1 MREHAQTPDIGAGRA
16 PVNVPWRRP
25 ADIAPTSPKTVR
37 LTPLTVSRLATVAG
51 NQAVTGLLHRPPVQ
65 IQCDGPESGK
75 DVAAPPKPPPRHTW
89 VFIMGSDPPGSKNPF
104 YAQAKTYYDGLYG
117 AAANSHVLTV
127 STLQQVMSTV
137 NGDGNPVGLL
147 IIVSHGHPDG
157 RLMFDL
163 GVTPDAPPNTT
174 LPQTASG
181 GTPTQFDT
189 TKAAVSQGKLAT
201 PGETIIDAQTKIVI
215 KGCNIGRSPRM
226 VATLKDAFGGR
237 AGVTASTHAQQFG
250 GGQEHL
256 AEYYVER
263 PGAVKLGVKEL
274 AQEFES
280 KYSAHVPNMDAK
292 AWLGVARQVTAEAD
306 NVDFEAFRGRV
317 PPPTDAGFK
326 SGFAAELA
334 GLTQQ
339 GATSIAFIKRT
350 VNGTSY
356 DYEFGYKQLV
366 NGAAQAMT
374 SAISVEIPPTD
385 ADAIQ
390 AAKDASG
397 RPDAYAYTVK
407 RAQQG
412 KETVV
417 IVTAKRT
424 EWKLKHLLIKD
435 KSGSP
440 IPAPTESDVFWYT
453 NQAATAPAAGAPV
466 TP

>member
-1 MREHAQTPDIGAGRA
+1 MCEHAQSAPEAGVTRPLISVPHGRLADTTP
-16 PVNVPWRRP
+16 VLP
-25 ADIAPTSPKTVR
+25 ATR
-37 LTPLTVSRLATVAG
+37 LTPLTVSRMAMLAG
-51 NQAVTGLLHRPPVQ
+51 NQAVAGMLQRPPVQ
-65 IQCDGPESGK
+65 VQRDGPGSGEGA
-75 DVAAPPKPPPRHTW
+75 AAPVKPLPRHTW
-89 VFIMGSDPPGSKNPF
+89 VFIMGSDPPGSSNPF
-104 YAQAKTYYDGLYG
+104 YAQAKSYYDGLYG
-117 AAANSHVLTV
+117 AAANSHVRTV
-127 STLQQVMSTV
+127 TTLQQVMSTV
-137 NGDGNPVGLL
+137 NADGNPVGLL

-163 GVTPDAPPNTT
+163 GVTPDAPPHTS

-201 PGETIIDAQTKIVI
+201 PGKDVIDAQTQIQI

-237 AGVTASTHAQQFG
+237 AAVTASTHAQQFG

-263 PGAVKLGVKEL
+263 PGAVKLTAKEL
-274 AQEFES
+274 AQEFEG
-280 KYSAHVPNMDAK
+280 KYSAHVSNMDTK

-306 NVDFEAFRGRV
+306 NVDFEAFRGQV

-326 SGFAAELA
+326 AGFAAELA
-334 GLTQQ
+334 GLTKQ

-350 VNGTSY
+350 VNGTNY

-366 NGAAQAMT
+366 DGAATAMT

-385 ADAIQ
+385 EAAIQ

-397 RPDAYAYTVK
+397 RPEAYAYSVRK
-407 RAQQG
+407 AQQG
-412 KETVV
+412 QDTVV
-417 IVTAKRT
+417 TVTAKRT
-424 EWKLKHLLIKD
+424 EWKLKHVVIKD
-435 KSGSP
+435 KSGQP
-440 IPAPTESDVFWYT
+440 IPAPAQSDVFWYT
-453 NQAATAPAAGAPV
+453 TQAATSPSPGTPAAP
-466 TP
+466 